1 MKYSAPSASK
11 VPGIAVPPVATTE
24 DTFVLP
30 EVNDNIEM
38 PNGTPISSIMPT
50 FAVPAST
57 PGVKMDS
64 GDIHEPSATEKIK

>member
-11 VPGIAVPPVATTE
+11 VPGITVAPVATTE

-38 PNGTPISSIMPT
+38 PNGTPISSIMPA

-57 PGVKMDS
+57 PGVKIDS